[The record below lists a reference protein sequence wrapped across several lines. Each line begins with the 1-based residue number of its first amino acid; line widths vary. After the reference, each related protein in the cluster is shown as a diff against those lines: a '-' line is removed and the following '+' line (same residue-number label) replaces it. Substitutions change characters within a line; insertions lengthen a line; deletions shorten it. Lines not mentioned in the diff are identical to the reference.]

1 MGIRN
6 HPGAATR
13 TAPPPLDMPVGYD
26 QVSDL
31 IGSIYDC
38 ALDPTRWEA
47 AVRGIC
53 RQFAYDVGM
62 MSVLRFLTGVSTM
75 QVAVGVT
82 PEWAARSAK
91 AQDDVID
98 AWGGP
103 ERVMAYPLDEPVIA
117 SRIAG
122 PEALAGKRYLREW
135 AHPQG
140 IRDAIAVAIARAPAM
155 LGNIA
160 FSRRE
165 PAEALGDREIEQLR
179 LIAPHI
185 RRAVMIGDLFDM
197 KAIEAST
204 FASLVDG
211 FAFGLVLVDAELDV
225 VHANPAAQAMMRAYQ
240 PLRAEKGK
248 FVLPIPASQNALERA
263 VRQAAN
269 DAARLGGRGIGI
281 PMMGSGGPA
290 VIHVLPLRIGR
301 VEHQV
306 GPRAVAALFIAA
318 AGPALNIP
326 YDALAAIYDLT
337 PAETRIFELIA
348 ASRTQAEISE
358 ALGIATNTV
367 KFHIRNLFAKTGC
380 HRGTDLSRLAASL
393 AGPA

>member
-1 MGIRN
+1 
-6 HPGAATR
+6 
-13 TAPPPLDMPVGYD
+13 MPVGYE
-26 QVSDL
+26 QFSDL

-82 PEWAARSAK
+82 PEMAARNTQ

-122 PEALAGKRYLREW
+122 PEALAEKRYLREW

-140 IRDAIAVAIARAPAM
+140 IRDAIAVAIARTPTM

-165 PAEALGDREIEQLR
+165 PANALGDHDIERLR

-185 RRAVMIGDLFDM
+185 RRAVTIGDLFDM
-197 KAIEAST
+197 KTVEAAA
-204 FASLVDG
+204 FASLLDG
-211 FAFGLVLVDAELDV
+211 FAFGIVLVGTELDI
-225 VHANPAAQAMMRAYQ
+225 VHANPAAAAMMRANQ
-240 PLRAEKGK
+240 ALRSEKGR
-248 FVLPIPASQNALERA
+248 FVLPVPASQNALERA
-263 VRQAAN
+263 VREAAS

-281 PMMGSGGPA
+281 PVMANGGPA

-301 VEHQV
+301 VERQI
-306 GPRAVAALFIAA
+306 GARAVAALFIAA
-318 AGPALNIP
+318 AGLAPNSP
-326 YDALAAIYDLT
+326 FDALAAIYDLT

-348 ASRTQAEISE
+348 QGRTQAEVCE
-358 ALGIATNTV
+358 ALGIGPNTV

-380 HRGTDLSRLAASL
+380 HRGADLLRLAASL